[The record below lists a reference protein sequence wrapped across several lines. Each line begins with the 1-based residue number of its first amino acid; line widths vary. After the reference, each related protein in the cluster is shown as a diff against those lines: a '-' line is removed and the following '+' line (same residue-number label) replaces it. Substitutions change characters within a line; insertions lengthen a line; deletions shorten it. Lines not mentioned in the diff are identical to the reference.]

1 MPIPTF
7 KKPEEKE
14 KNFLEKLLYTDL
26 DTKTLDQA
34 WKEYRYL
41 KKHGINKYLEEKER
55 AEPGFMKEWE
65 QRSPIGKILGRAENE
80 QIKKE
85 EEIALKAEAS
95 KERKEKDIIQP
106 TGFVKTSGT
115 VPKFEVKDEYTLG
128 DEDLSEVGLGE
139 SVGHAIASF
148 TIKIPLGFANLAA
161 EISDLFAE
169 EGLPVDQSN
178 VAKLNS
184 WFERTVLGDM
194 MKYSEKKARATA
206 TGRITE
212 ALGQLLGAYKT
223 AGKTGIKIYNKG
235 GEIADNMIDAYK
247 KKKYIK
253 ATGKEGKNMYKA
265 AKKAKQ
271 LKKASYGRDFG
282 AVAFGGLTTAAGIYD
297 IEDIGTFGDI
307 FFDEG
312 EWTALDR
319 REGEDADD
327 DAARRLWNRLRFGSE
342 LAFPIM
348 PIVYGG
354 GKVAKMLATRGKDLA
369 YSNSLFER
377 WVDKW
382 IGQPF
387 RARSKKP
394 LEVAREVRRQEGKE
408 ASARVLAEDF
418 LLDIDDKTKAIL
430 KTIKPAA
437 EGVENSELISKTLAK
452 LLASGDDV
460 VTRGGINFKGFKN
473 KDLETFYKSMDN
485 LGIDK
490 KPAKDLASTLMGI
503 RQSFTGFKNSIL
515 QGKNIAKGTSE
526 FNEIMMKRFTDNL
539 TTDFRIFTD
548 KPLMWING
556 FKPSREVKEEVAQI
570 FLRNARANGAKG
582 YNLQDAMM
590 EVDYILKTAK
600 MNPITRTPEFSFKP
614 QSALSDVSVQTKNIA
629 SNIKGGKF
637 VPDKDGLITKQ
648 SDLESFKKLF
658 GSYQNANQ
666 VITNTMSD
674 FASMASKNTMYNN
687 IKMASEAM
695 IKNGERGIVYNNW
708 DEARK
713 AFPNKEIINQP
724 LNLKIADGL
733 PDGLY
738 RSPIDGMWTTKEVS
752 DALKLID
759 DQALGSISKNM
770 AYRWLVMIPK
780 GAGQVGKTVLGPFTH
795 SRNFFSGAVTAVA
808 NGNIL
813 IPPGELIK
821 NMQVALRTIQPQTM
835 YRITGNP
842 KWRNI
847 RGVNTSDPSKL
858 VDLDTGGQ
866 ALYRFLL
873 DEGVVNSSA
882 TYRDVLGLLKDIQ
895 KGGDFLSRV
904 FDKMGKRTKAMLRWS
919 QDMYVAEDDI
929 WKIFNF
935 FGESYKLNRAF
946 TNALSAGKIT
956 KAQMPTQLE
965 MYRESARIVRNTI
978 PNYSYVSNFVQGAR
992 RSPLGN
998 FVSFP
1003 AEIMRTTANMAEEGL
1018 SQARNVTPFLAKY
1031 GIKEN
1036 ILARNGY
1043 ERLFGLGFTLAALP
1057 TMAYHGAK
1065 ALYGVS
1071 RDKVQAIREM
1081 VAPWSVD
1088 STLLPYV
1095 NEDGSY
1101 GYVDFSHGFFYDTV
1115 TNPVQSIVN
1124 SVHANQDQPL
1134 VTGLAEGMVRALGRL
1149 VDPFVSESIWMGV
1162 AMDILVRNGVT
1173 RQGKRIFNE
1182 REPLGDKIWKSV
1194 KHASYTMSPGS
1205 LPQLTRLY
1213 KAAMG
1218 ETIKGQRYEIPKE
1231 LAGFFG
1237 FRGVDLNPPRTLDF
1251 KIQDYNRD
1259 KRAER
1264 NLIYMGTLTGDP
1276 VTDNDKIVRQFILA
1290 NQQHLETMSKIKRV
1304 VDAAQVLGM
1313 RDKEIRQQFEDRGL
1327 GSLYKQYLR
1336 KNKFQPFNITEGMEK
1351 AYKDVAE
1358 ENNIPNPLNKDVKKR
1373 IKKIRKQL
1381 KKQRLNSDYIIKES
1395 DWVAGLSVPGQTR
1408 TAQAPLPATPG
1419 VNPQLVAQQGTT
1431 GGQNISPRTGLT
1443 QTETALLSNEEKA
1456 MRLRQRGMA

>member
-1 MPIPTF
+1 MPVPTF
-7 KKPEEKE
+7 EKPEEKE
-14 KNFLEKLLYTDL
+14 KNFLQKLLYTDL

-34 WKEYRYL
+34 WKEYRYIQ
-41 KKHGINKYLEEKER
+41 KHGVNKYLEEKER
-55 AEPGFMKEWE
+55 AEPGFMKKWQE
-65 QRSPIGKILGRAENE
+65 QSPIGKILGRAENE
-80 QIKKE
+80 QRKKE
-85 EEIALKAEAS
+85 EEISLRAEKS
-95 KERKEKDIIQP
+95 KEEKEKNIIQP
-106 TGFVKTSGT
+106 TGVVKKLGT
-115 VPKFEVKDEYTLG
+115 VPKFEVKDEYTFG
-128 DEDLSEVGLGE
+128 DEDTSEIGIGE
-139 SVGHAIASF
+139 SVGNAIVSA
-148 TIKIPLGFANLAA
+148 TIKIPMGFANLAA
-161 EISDLFAE
+161 EITDLFAE
-169 EGLPVDQSN
+169 EGLPVDQSA
-178 VAKLNS
+178 VSKLNS
-184 WFERTVLGDM
+184 WFERTVLGDI

-212 ALGQLLGAYKT
+212 ALGQLVGAYKT
-223 AGKTGIKIYNKG
+223 AGKAGIRIYNKG

-271 LKKASYGRDFG
+271 LKKTSYGREFG

-348 PIVYGG
+348 PIIYGG
-354 GKVAKMLATRGKDLA
+354 GKVAKMLASKGKDIA

-377 WVDKW
+377 WVDRW
-382 IGQPF
+382 VGQPF
-387 RARSKKP
+387 RARGRKP

-490 KPAKDLASTLMGI
+490 KAAKDLASTLMGI

-515 QGKNIAKGTSE
+515 QGKNIAKGTKE

-570 FLRNARANGAKG
+570 FLRNARANGVKG

-674 FASMASKNTMYNN
+674 FAAMASKNTMYNN

-695 IKNGERGIVYNNW
+695 IKNGERGIVYNSW

-713 AFPNKEIINQP
+713 AFPNKEIIKQP

-752 DALKLID
+752 EALKLID
-759 DQALGSISKNM
+759 DQALGSITKNM

-835 YRITGNP
+835 YRVTGNP

-904 FDKMGKRTKAMLRWS
+904 FDKLGKRTKGMMRWS

-1065 ALYGVS
+1065 ALYGIS

-1124 SVHANQDQPL
+1124 AVHANQDQPL
-1134 VTGLAEGMVRALGRL
+1134 VTGLAEGMVRAIGRL

-1173 RQGKRIFNE
+1173 RQGKRIFNP

-1194 KHASYTMSPGS
+1194 KHATYTMSPGS

-1218 ETIKGQRYEIPKE
+1218 ETLKGQRYEIPKE

-1237 FRGVDLNPPRTLDF
+1237 FRGVDITPDRTLDF
-1251 KIQDYNRD
+1251 KIQDYRRD

-1264 NLIYMGTLTGDP
+1264 NLIYAGTLTGDP
-1276 VTDNDKIVRQFILA
+1276 VTDNDKIVQQFILA

-1304 VDAAQVLGM
+1304 VDAAKVLGM
-1313 RDKEIRQQFEDRGL
+1313 RDKEIKQQFEDRGL
-1327 GSLYKQYLR
+1327 GTLYDKYLK
-1336 KNKFQPFNITEGMEK
+1336 KNKFQAFEITEGMEE
-1351 AYKDVAE
+1351 AYKNLADKY
-1358 ENNIPNPLNKDVKKR
+1358 NIPNPLNKDVKKR
-1373 IKKIRKQL
+1373 IKKIKKQL

-1395 DWVAGLSVPGQTR
+1395 DWVAGLSVPGQTKM
-1408 TAQAPLPATPG
+1408 AQAPLPPTPG
-1419 VNPQLVAQQGTT
+1419 VNPQLVTQQTA
-1431 GGQNISPRTGLT
+1431 GQNISSRTGLT
-1443 QTETALLSNEEKA
+1443 ATETALLSNEEKA
-1456 MRLRQRGMA
+1456 MRLRQKGMA